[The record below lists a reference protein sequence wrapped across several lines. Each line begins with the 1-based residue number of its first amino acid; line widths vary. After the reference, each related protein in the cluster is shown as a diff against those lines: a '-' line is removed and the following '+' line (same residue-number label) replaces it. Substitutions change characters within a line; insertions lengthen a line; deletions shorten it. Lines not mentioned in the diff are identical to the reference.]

1 MEELIESYSEL
12 IRTLSRLAN
21 NYKELLLKS
30 DIKRLEKAKTILS
43 KFAKGGTQWQ
53 RSSHESSGLN
63 KPAAVINRR
72 ELLIDFLH
80 WYHEQPY
87 ETRHQLM
94 YPQIV
99 DEFEKIN

>member
-21 NYKELLLKS
+21 NNKELLLKS

-43 KFAKGGTQWQ
+43 KYAGSGAQWQ

-63 KPAAVINRR
+63 KPVVSGSASKNPLDYLGSSKSDA
-72 ELLIDFLH
+72 FKS
-80 WYHEQPY
+80 
-87 ETRHQLM
+87 RH
-94 YPQIV
+94 YR
-99 DEFEKIN
+99 

>member
-21 NYKELLLKS
+21 NNKELLLKS

-43 KFAKGGTQWQ
+43 KYAESGAQWQ
-53 RSSHESSGLN
+53 RSSRESSGLN
-63 KPAAVINRR
+63 KPVVINRR

-80 WYHEQPY
+80 WYHEQSY